1 MSVLDSILEFNEK
14 FVEKKDYEKYQT
26 SKFPDKKIV
35 ILTCMD
41 TRLLEMLPRAL
52 NLSNGDAKI
61 IKNAG
66 AMISHPFGSIM
77 RSIIVALYELQAE
90 EVAVIGHYGCG
101 MTGLESKSIL
111 NKAEDKGIDLTKI
124 EAASYAGVD
133 VDKWLHGFDD
143 VEDSVKQS
151 VDIIRRHPL
160 LPENTPIHGLVISPD
175 TGKLTVVEKGE

>member
-1 MSVLDSILEFNEK
+1 MSVLDSILEFNEN
-14 FVEKKDYEKYQT
+14 FVEKKDYEQYQT
-26 SKFPDKKIV
+26 SKFPDKKLV

-101 MTGLESKSIL
+101 MTGLESNSIL
-111 NKAEDKGIDLTKI
+111 DKAEDRGIDLAKI

-133 VDKWLHGFDD
+133 VDKWLHGFND
-143 VEDSVKQS
+143 VEDSVKNS

-160 LPENTPIHGLVISPD
+160 LPANTPVHGLAISPD
-175 TGKLTVVEKGE
+175 TGKLTVLDRAE